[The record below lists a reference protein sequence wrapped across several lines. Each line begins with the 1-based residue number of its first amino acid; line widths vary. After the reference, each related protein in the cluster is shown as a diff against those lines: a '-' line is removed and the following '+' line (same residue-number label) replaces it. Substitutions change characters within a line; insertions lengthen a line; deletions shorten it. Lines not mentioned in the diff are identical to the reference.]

1 MGCLLVGT
9 SKPSR
14 NALTSGRFSKPGRAV
29 PGVSSLLLPLP
40 LPLPPGEGA
49 GSIPTRYGPLHLT
62 GRDPDLIEGFL
73 RRYGEW
79 GWDEACFIASILPDG
94 ARVLDIG
101 AFLGTFGL
109 GVSLLR
115 PLAGLCA
122 VEANP
127 TLLPCLAANL
137 RLARCPAVAVEAM
150 VAAPGAPPR
159 PGAAPAGNASAASFA
174 SDAQGDPVPA
184 RALTLDHLCAAH
196 GPFDLIKLDAEGME
210 AEILR
215 SDAAALAGGGTALWV
230 ECNEEPRALDL
241 CALLLDWG
249 LEVHYFA
256 APSHNPDNRGRDS
269 APVLPWAYEAGLLAA
284 PRRTPRLDSDLQRHH
299 CILQRIGSVAELE
312 EALWRTPRW
321 GMADW
326 PVDDPAALAALA
338 GRTIRNQPRSG
349 FLRSA
354 APFGSRDNEM
364 MWQRLVAA
372 EARAA
377 AAEARLAGPGQPRPG
392 ASLPET

>member
-1 MGCLLVGT
+1 MREAASATPGSWEPGSSNGDESAC
-9 SKPSR
+9 
-14 NALTSGRFSKPGRAV
+14 RFPH
-29 PGVSSLLLPLP
+29 PNPLP
-40 LPLPPGEGA
+40 EEEGA
-49 GSIPTRYGPLHLT
+49 GSTPTRYGPLHLT

-79 GWDEACFIASILPDG
+79 GWDEACFVASILPDG
-94 ARVLDIG
+94 ARVLDVG

-127 TLLPCLAANL
+127 ALLPCLAANL
-137 RLARCPAVAVEAM
+137 RLARCPAIAVEAM
-150 VAAPGAPPR
+150 AAAIGALPR
-159 PGAAPAGNASAASFA
+159 PGAAPAGNASGASFA
-174 SDAQGDPVPA
+174 PGAQGNPVPAPA
-184 RALTLDHLCAAH
+184 RALTLDQLRADH

-210 AEILR
+210 AEILH
-215 SDAAALAGGGTALWV
+215 SDAAALATGGTTLWV

-241 CALLLDWG
+241 CALLLGWG
-249 LEVHYFA
+249 LELHYFA
-256 APSHNPDNRGRDS
+256 APSHNPDNHGRDP
-269 APVLPWAYEAGLLAA
+269 APALPWAYEAGLLAA
-284 PRRTPRLDSDLQRHH
+284 PRRTPRLDPDLLRHH
-299 CILQRIGSVAELE
+299 CILRRIGSVAELE

-338 GRTIRNQPRSG
+338 GRTIRNQPREG
-349 FLRSA
+349 FLRSD

-372 EARAA
+372 ESRAA
-377 AAEARLAGPGQPRPG
+377 AAEARLAVPGQPRPG

>member
-1 MGCLLVGT
+1 VREAASAGPGSWGPGSSNGDDSAC
-9 SKPSR
+9 
-14 NALTSGRFSKPGRAV
+14 RFPH
-29 PGVSSLLLPLP
+29 PDPLP
-40 LPLPPGEGA
+40 EGEGE
-49 GSIPTRYGPLHLT
+49 GSIPTRYGPLHLS

-150 VAAPGAPPR
+150 VAAPGALPR
-159 PGAAPAGNASAASFA
+159 PGAAPAGNAGAASFA
-174 SDAQGDPVPA
+174 LDAQNDPVCDPVPAPAPA
-184 RALTLDHLCAAH
+184 RALTLDHLRAAH
-196 GPFDLIKLDAEGME
+196 GPFDLIKLDTEGME

-256 APSHNPDNRGRDS
+256 APSHNPDNHGRDS
-269 APVLPWAYEAGLLAA
+269 VPVLPWAYEAGLLAA
-284 PRRTPRLDSDLQRHH
+284 PRRTPRLDPDLRRHH

-364 MWQRLVAA
+364 MWQRLVVA

>member
-1 MGCLLVGT
+1 
-9 SKPSR
+9 
-14 NALTSGRFSKPGRAV
+14 
-29 PGVSSLLLPLP
+29 
-40 LPLPPGEGA
+40 
-49 GSIPTRYGPLHLT
+49 
-62 GRDPDLIEGFL
+62 
-73 RRYGEW
+73 
-79 GWDEACFIASILPDG
+79 
-94 ARVLDIG
+94 VLDVG

-127 TLLPCLAANL
+127 ALLPCLTANL
-137 RLARCPAVAVEAM
+137 RLARCSAVAVGAM
-150 VAAPGAPPR
+150 VAAPGALPR
-159 PGAAPAGNASAASFA
+159 PGAAPADNASAASFA
-174 SDAQGDPVPA
+174 LGALGTLGARGDPVPAPA
-184 RALTLDHLCAAH
+184 RALTLDQLRTEH

-210 AEILR
+210 AEILQ
-215 SDAAALAGGGTALWV
+215 SDAAALAAGGTALWV

-241 CALLLDWG
+241 CALLLGWG

-256 APSHNPDNRGRDS
+256 AACHNPDNHGRDP

-284 PRRTPRLDSDLQRHH
+284 PRRAPRLDPDLRRHH

-326 PVDDPAALAALA
+326 PVDDPAVLAALA
-338 GRTIRNQPRSG
+338 GRTIRNQPRQG
-349 FLRSA
+349 FLRSD

-377 AAEARLAGPGQPRPG
+377 VAEARLAELGQPRPG
-392 ASLPET
+392 TGLPET